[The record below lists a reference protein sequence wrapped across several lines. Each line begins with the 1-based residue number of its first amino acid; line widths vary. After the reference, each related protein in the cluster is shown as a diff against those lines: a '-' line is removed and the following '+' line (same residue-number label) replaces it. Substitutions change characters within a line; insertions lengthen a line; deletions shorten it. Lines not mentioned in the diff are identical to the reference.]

1 MTRIFLVIIL
11 ISISFSCSNKKNE
24 EQATSPVEKISI
36 FEIYLKESNQLDELN
51 LFLRDTLELP
61 VEWEP
66 FDFFG
71 DGVVYDA
78 AFYLGNTTLELLA
91 LYRGDSTLNEE
102 ARYNRILFDSENI
115 ENTSSFLEKAGLPHN
130 PAFDFN
136 IVSNNS
142 QVTIGRQI
150 NLDSSSKISNVNI
163 AFWEYLPSGFNFT
176 ERRIKAELLPELKNK
191 LDSAFKSN
199 PMGIVGLKEVHL
211 SLDKEG
217 IEQWNKL
224 LGQNERNIWELA
236 DGLTIS
242 INQSSRARGVDWIK
256 IRVKNLSK
264 AKEFLLAKN
273 LLISENNQLL
283 IDREKF
289 YGLKIILEE

>member
-1 MTRIFLVIIL
+1 MTRVLSFIIL
-11 ISISFSCSNKKNE
+11 ASIAISCSNKKVE
-24 EQATSPVEKISI
+24 EQGTSPIEKISI

-91 LYRGDSTLNEE
+91 LYAGDSTLTEE
-102 ARYNRILFDSENI
+102 ARFNRILFDSENI
-115 ENTSSFLEKAGLPHN
+115 GGASSFLEKVGLPHN

-142 QVTIGRQI
+142 QLTIGKQI
-150 NLDSSSKISNVNI
+150 NLDSLSKVSKVNI
-163 AFWEYLPSGFNFT
+163 AFWEYLPSGFSFT
-176 ERRIKAELLPELKNK
+176 ERGIKAEYLPELENK
-191 LDSAFKSN
+191 LDMAFNSN
-199 PMGIVGLKEVHL
+199 PMGIVGLKEVRL

-224 LGQNERNIWELA
+224 LGQNEKNVWELA

-242 INQSSRARGVDWIK
+242 INQSSIAGGVDWIK
-256 IRVKNLSK
+256 IRVKNLSE
-264 AKEFLLAKN
+264 AKEFLSTKN
-273 LLISENNQLL
+273 LLHSENNQVL
-283 IDREKF
+283 IDRAKF